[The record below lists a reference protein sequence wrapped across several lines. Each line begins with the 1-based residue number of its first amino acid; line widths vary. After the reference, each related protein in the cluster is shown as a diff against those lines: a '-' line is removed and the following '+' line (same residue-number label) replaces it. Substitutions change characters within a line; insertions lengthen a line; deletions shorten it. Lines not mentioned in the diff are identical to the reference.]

1 LIWRKV
7 GKDPA
12 PGPMAPQ
19 VEPPDDLSPAMMG
32 YIAHRGRMDVRAVA
46 ATLVKL
52 AQSRAVNISRDAGLY
67 RISRTE
73 GPPPPCMPEEKA
85 FLDGLF
91 SGANSLVVDRKHAKK
106 ALRSLSLRMKAVLKQ
121 EYQKYF
127 ITNSRYLWRFLWL
140 SLIAALAGFLFLEQP
155 FEHRGPVVYL
165 VYGAFVLTVIG
176 GLLFLFYH
184 LLKTPTPTGRKLMDS
199 IEGFSKFLTANYKRA
214 RFFDGRPETDGPPSL
229 EKHLPYAMALGI
241 DSEYVSL
248 RMRNL
253 AWYAGW
259 SGGFSAHDLTSS
271 LSLAAPGAV
280 KRSRTAKRR
289 SGGIG

>member
-1 LIWRKV
+1 
-7 GKDPA
+7 
-12 PGPMAPQ
+12 
-19 VEPPDDLSPAMMG
+19 
-32 YIAHRGRMDVRAVA
+32 
-46 ATLVKL
+46 
-52 AQSRAVNISRDAGLY
+52 
-67 RISRTE
+67 
-73 GPPPPCMPEEKA
+73 
-85 FLDGLF
+85 
-91 SGANSLVVDRKHAKK
+91 
-106 ALRSLSLRMKAVLKQ
+106 MKAVLKQ